1 MTGATSSGPQPAVVV
16 MGVAG
21 SGKST
26 LAAAIAERLGAVFVE
41 ADSLHSA
48 DARAR
53 MAAGV
58 PLTDD
63 DRWPW
68 LARVAARIRDEHTAG
83 HAVVVACS
91 ALRRC
96 YREVLSRDGGADVT
110 FVHLDGSEPLLAER
124 IGQRTGH
131 FMPATMLSSQ
141 LATLE
146 PLGPDERGHVVSIEM
161 PIGEAA
167 DLAVTS
173 IRRRQ
178 TTE

>member
-1 MTGATSSGPQPAVVV
+1 
-16 MGVAG
+16 
-21 SGKST
+21 
-26 LAAAIAERLGAVFVE
+26 
-41 ADSLHSA
+41 
-48 DARAR
+48 

-68 LARVAARIRDEHTAG
+68 LARVAAGIREEHAAG

-91 ALRRC
+91 ALRRS
-96 YREVLSRDGGADVT
+96 YREVLSRDSGADVD
-110 FVHLDGSEPLLAER
+110 FVHLDGSEARLAER

-131 FMPATMLSSQ
+131 FMPATMLASQ

-146 PLGPDERGHVVSIEM
+146 PLGADERGHVVSIKL
-161 PIGEAA
+161 PVGEAA
-167 DLAVTS
+167 DLAVALLQC
-173 IRRRQ
+173 RP

>member
-1 MTGATSSGPQPAVVV
+1 MTVATLHEEQFAVVV

-26 LAAAIAERLGAVFVE
+26 LAAAIAERLGAVFIE
-41 ADSLHSA
+41 ADRLHSP

-53 MAAGV
+53 MASGV

-63 DRWPW
+63 DRRPW
-68 LARVAARIRDEHTAG
+68 LVRVAARIRDEHAAG
-83 HAVVVACS
+83 NAVVVACS
-91 ALRRC
+91 ALRRS
-96 YREVLSRDGGADVT
+96 YREVLSRDGGTDVA
-110 FVHLDGSEPLLAER
+110 FVHLHGSEALLAER

-146 PLGPDERGHVVSIEM
+146 PLGADERGHVVSIEL
-161 PIGEAA
+161 PTGEAA
-167 DLAVTS
+167 DLVVGLLQ
-173 IRRRQ
+173 RRQ
-178 TTE
+178 VTT

>member
-1 MTGATSSGPQPAVVV
+1 MTGATSSGPQPPVVV

-48 DARAR
+48 DAKAR

-68 LARVAARIRDEHTAG
+68 LARVAASIREEHAAG

-91 ALRRC
+91 ALRRS
-96 YREVLSRDGGADVT
+96 YREVLSRDSGADVD
-110 FVHLDGSEPLLAER
+110 FVHLDGSEARLAER

-131 FMPATMLSSQ
+131 FMPATMLASQ

-146 PLGPDERGHVVSIEM
+146 PLGADERGHVVSIKL
-161 PIGEAA
+161 PVGEAA
-167 DLAVTS
+167 DLAVALLQC
-173 IRRRQ
+173 RP

>member
-1 MTGATSSGPQPAVVV
+1 MTMARLHGEQVAIVV

-26 LAAAIAERLGAVFVE
+26 LAAALAERLGAVFIE
-41 ADSLHSA
+41 ADHLHSP

-53 MAAGV
+53 MASGV

-63 DRWPW
+63 DRRPW
-68 LARVAARIRDEHTAG
+68 LARVAASITDADAAG

-91 ALRRC
+91 ALRRS
-96 YREVLSRDGGADVT
+96 YRDALRRDSGTDLA
-110 FVHLDGSEPLLAER
+110 FVHLHGSEARLAER
-124 IGQRTGH
+124 IGQRAGH
-131 FMPATMLSSQ
+131 FMPATMLASQ

-146 PLGPDERGHVVSIEM
+146 CLEADEGGHVVSIEL

-167 DLAVTS
+167 DLAVTLIS
-173 IRRRQ
+173 RSW
-178 TTE
+178 TNE

>member
-1 MTGATSSGPQPAVVV
+1 

-41 ADSLHSA
+41 ADGLHSS
-48 DARAR
+48 DAKAR
-53 MAAGV
+53 MAAGIS
-58 PLTDD
+58 LTDD

-68 LARVAARIRDEHTAG
+68 LARVATRIREEHAAG
-83 HAVVVACS
+83 DAVVVACS
-91 ALRRC
+91 ALRRS
-96 YREVLSRDGGADVT
+96 YREALRRDGGADLD
-110 FVHLDGSEPLLAER
+110 FVHLDGSETRLAER

-146 PLGPDERGHVVSIEM
+146 PLGDDERGHVVSIEL
-161 PIGEAA
+161 PIDEAA
-167 DLAVTS
+167 DLAV
-173 IRRRQ
+173 RLLQ
-178 TTE
+178 FHLDD